1 MRINQTPPT
10 APVFTD
16 KSTNTLLT
24 CVIFCFSSLLY
35 VRTIRNGS
43 RHTSFSSN
51 SYSATCQKMLLS
63 VYEELLLPVPVE
75 LGGSRMDSPQR
86 EDAKADSVSS
96 NDDERSVG
104 QQLVNDVSSAPVKTV
119 TMHRSAEKSLCPH
132 HCHAQLYEPFS
143 VLCVMLVFKI
153 SARSSCLLKNLKGR
167 KEKQYVLLL
176 CCIGL

>member
-1 MRINQTPPT
+1 MKCDCLVEDQPDTKHQHFDMRNILFLII
-10 APVFTD
+10 AV
-16 KSTNTLLT
+16 
-24 CVIFCFSSLLY
+24 
-35 VRTIRNGS
+35 

-75 LGGSRMDSPQR
+75 LGGSRLGSPQR

-119 TMHRSAEKSLCPH
+119 TMHRSASN
-132 HCHAQLYEPFS
+132 
-143 VLCVMLVFKI
+143 LCVHITAMHNYMNHFQFY
-153 SARSSCLLKNLKGR
+153 ASC
-167 KEKQYVLLL
+167 
-176 CCIGL
+176 